1 MSNSN
6 SKILDVTQEPLM
18 KPLAAFA
25 IPMMCSNVLQLL
37 FNAADIVVVG
47 QLAGESSVAAVGSTT
62 LLISTII
69 SLFTGVSIGANV
81 LLSSELG
88 ARSDHLKECIQ
99 TTYTLGIIFGTCAA
113 VIIFLF
119 ARPILGLRQTPADI
133 IDQAAFYLRI
143 IAIGQIGFMMYTFSR
158 AILSSLGDTKS
169 PLIYLTI

>member
-1 MSNSN
+1 
-6 SKILDVTQEPLM
+6 M

-37 FNAADIVVVG
+37 FNAADIVVG

-119 ARPILGLRQTPADI
+119 ARPILGLLQTPADI